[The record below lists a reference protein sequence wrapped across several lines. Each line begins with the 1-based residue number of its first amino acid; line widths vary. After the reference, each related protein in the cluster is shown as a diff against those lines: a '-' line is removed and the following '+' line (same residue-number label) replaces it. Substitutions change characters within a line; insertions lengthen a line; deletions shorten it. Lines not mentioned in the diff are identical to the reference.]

1 MPTTTGHAAEQAR
14 RSDPKAGIAAGFDL
28 VAEVYGQSG
37 DGFFDGL
44 GRQLA
49 TAAALR
55 PGDRVLDLG
64 CGRGAV
70 LFAAAAAIGPDGY
83 AAGID
88 LSPAMIR
95 ATTADAVKRGLRNV
109 AVRVGDAE
117 DPGYPARSFEAVLAG
132 LMMFITPDPDAVLTA
147 VRRVLV
153 PGGRFAMTT
162 FGPAE
167 PGWEA
172 ALAAALAFRNP
183 APPTAAARQPGAG
196 SVTGGGAVKG
206 GNGRFDTLA
215 GIAEAL
221 DRTGFAEVR
230 TVEVEQIATI
240 ADPEHWWASAWA
252 SGRRAA
258 LERIPEQRRDQ
269 AREAAF
275 RVVEGLRVD
284 GVLTRRTLI
293 RLTTAVNPPVA
304 PSSAPPSAPD
314 GPGGGPIGGG

>member
-1 MPTTTGHAAEQAR
+1 MPTTSGHAAEQAQ
-14 RSDPKAGIAAGFDL
+14 RSNPKAGIAERFDL
-28 VAEVYGQSG
+28 VADVYGQSG
-37 DGFFDGL
+37 DGFANGL

-49 TAAALR
+49 AAAGLR

-83 AAGID
+83 AAGVA
-88 LSPAMIR
+88 LSPAMVR
-95 ATTADAVKRGLRNV
+95 ATTADAARRGLRNV

-132 LMMFITPDPDAVLTA
+132 LMMFITPDPDAALSA
-147 VRRVLV
+147 ARRVLV

-172 ALAAALAFRNP
+172 ALDAALAYQRP
-183 APPTAAARQPGAG
+183 APPARRSPAGRGSGSGPGKG
-196 SVTGGGAVKG
+196 PVKGPVKG

-215 GIAEAL
+215 GIAGTMA
-221 DRTGFAEVR
+221 RAGFTEVR
-230 TVEVEQIATI
+230 TIEVEQVATI
-240 ADPEHWWASAWA
+240 ADPEQWWASVRA

-258 LERIPEQRRDQ
+258 LERIPEQHRDQ
-269 AREAAF
+269 ARQAAF
-275 RVVEGLRVD
+275 KAVEELRVD

-293 RLTTAVNPPVA
+293 RLTTAI
-304 PSSAPPSAPD
+304 S
-314 GPGGGPIGGG
+314 G